1 MVEWLNGGMVEW
13 LNGGIAMKL
22 ENDLQLTGM
31 MKTGMMKTFTCAQGH
46 ARIMTH

>member
-31 MKTGMMKTFTCAQGH
+31 MKTFTCAQGH